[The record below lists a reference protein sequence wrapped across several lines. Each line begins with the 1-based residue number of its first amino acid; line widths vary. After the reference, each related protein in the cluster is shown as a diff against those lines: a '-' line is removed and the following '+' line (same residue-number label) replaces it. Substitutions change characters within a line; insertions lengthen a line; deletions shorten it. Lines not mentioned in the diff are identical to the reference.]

1 MLSPLLYIVAS
12 LTVLLVGTVP
22 GYLMLRLLPLNKEE
36 AIACSLGVTLMVMY
50 LVSLGTIATTTR
62 NGITLSLTLILLS
75 IVAFFLIRKR
85 GVYSFSTAS
94 RYPYIIFLMVY
105 FHAVFTAAIIPDLFL
120 YYTTGFAGNDWLGF
134 YEVAGF
140 YSGNGV
146 EPGIHPMSRT
156 PLYYIAQGAFMSLFG
171 SSLWAYQISNALLN
185 TAFFVSVY
193 LLVRRLYSER
203 AALLAMLLLFFS
215 PFIFKNVMHPFSK
228 MLTAYFVVLAVY
240 FYLKVRAG
248 GGRSATDCI
257 LCGLFS
263 GLAYLSH
270 QLGLLV
276 MAGMI
281 LDYLLRRIDLRL
293 EKKLAVVLPAISVIL
308 PWYLWGIWRYGA
320 GAFSSNPPVF
330 QAGLLFWIYSRL
342 HDTFTTFFPLE
353 LAYYLYR
360 LVAGSFFFDK
370 FFDSALSFYFHTLP
384 GALSLTITLAVLSRW
399 KKLSGEIA
407 SNAGVR
413 NIILVS
419 LVGGV
424 LVHPAVFLYNH
435 GVAMAALGPFI
446 PLLLVLLMPSLE
458 ASKKLM
464 LVALGV
470 ASEFLITTWAQFAVI
485 SLGLKKIP
493 VLSPQAYEALTRLT
507 DARELIGDWWV
518 LFLSLVVLIEAL
530 LLLLLLRC
538 MRGHAPE
545 HELLLSQANRY

>member
-1 MLSPLLYIVAS
+1 MLPPLLYIAVS
-12 LTVLLVGTVP
+12 LLVLFVGIAP
-22 GYLMLRLLPLNKEE
+22 GYLVLRLILLNREE
-36 AIACSLGVTLMVMY
+36 AIACSQGVTLAAMY
-50 LVSLGTIATTTR
+50 LVSLGTLAVGTSS
-62 NGITLSLTLILLS
+62 GAVLAITLLVLSLVAYLL
-75 IVAFFLIRKR
+75 ARRR
-85 GVYSFSTAS
+85 GVYLFSTES
-94 RYPYIIFLMVY
+94 HRSYIIFLMVY
-105 FHAVFTAAIIPDLFL
+105 FHAVFTAAIIPDIFL

-193 LLVRRLYSER
+193 LLVRRLYGER
-203 AALLAMLLLFFS
+203 AGLLGLLLLFFS

-240 FYLKVRAG
+240 FYLKMRAD
-248 GGRSATDCI
+248 GGRSLNDCV

-276 MAGMI
+276 MAGMM
-281 LDYLLRRIDLRL
+281 LDYLLRRIDLGRRA
-293 EKKLAVVLPAISVIL
+293 LAVALPAISVIL

-330 QAGLLFWIYSRL
+330 QTGLLFWLYSRL

-353 LAYYLYR
+353 FAYYLYR
-360 LVAGSFFFDK
+360 LVAGSFLFDK
-370 FFDSALSFYFHTLP
+370 LFDSALSFYFHTLP
-384 GALSLTITLAVLSRW
+384 GALSLTIAVVLLSRW
-399 KKLSGEIA
+399 RKLPEEISSHA
-407 SNAGVR
+407 SMR
-413 NIILVS
+413 NIVMVS

-446 PLLLVLLMPSLE
+446 PLLVVLLLPSIE

-485 SLGLKKIP
+485 FLGIKKIP
-493 VLSPQAYEALTRLT
+493 VLSPQTYAALQGLV
-507 DARELIGDWWV
+507 DAREFVGEWWV
-518 LFLSLVVLIEAL
+518 LFLLLVVLIEAL
-530 LLLLLLRC
+530 LLLFLLRYA
-538 MRGHAPE
+538 RA
-545 HELLLSQANRY
+545 QAKEA